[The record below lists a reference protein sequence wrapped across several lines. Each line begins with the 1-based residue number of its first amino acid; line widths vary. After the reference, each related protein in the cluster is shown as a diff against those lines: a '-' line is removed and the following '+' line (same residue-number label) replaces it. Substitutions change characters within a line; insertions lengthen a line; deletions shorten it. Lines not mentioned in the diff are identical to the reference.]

1 MRCVTTK
8 TQMNRKPRRVHTESL
23 CVLLLCG
30 ATLSAPSCLP
40 TLFARGVGKPWIAN
54 TSLIVTD
61 AAKRLIVGLFKGGG
75 DTCIQTDLALVMIN
89 VYVSHLLIIDS

>member
-8 TQMNRKPRRVHTESL
+8 TQMNRKPRRDHTESL
-23 CVLLLCG
+23 CVLQPCE
-30 ATLSAPSCLP
+30 ATLSVPSCLP

-61 AAKRLIVGLFKGGG
+61 AAKRLIGRAFRKLW
-75 DTCIQTDLALVMIN
+75 
-89 VYVSHLLIIDS
+89 